1 MKKLWVRKK
10 KEVVLHQILPECLN
24 CGKPLA
30 SDDIFCS
37 YCGQKNVEKLNFGSF
52 IGQLISGIFSYD
64 SRFWSSF
71 IPLLFKP
78 GVISRNYIDGK
89 RKRYVNPF
97 QLYLQVSILFFLL
110 LGLSNSLTDA
120 KVIPDG
126 LNAEIPTINL
136 DSIIPQDLKDEI
148 LKEIDT
154 VDQKIITDLSDGF
167 KFGEML
173 IDSTYQY
180 TMKRDSVDSASFVD
194 KIIDFNV
201 FYKRS
206 PTIIDPNTALPELG
220 YPITFWNTF
229 FFEQTLKMR
238 ANREKFQK
246 DKGKSFLNKLVSKL
260 SIGLFVFLPL
270 FTLVFKLLYYRK
282 HMNYMEHLVFVFHT
296 QTVFFL
302 LMTIYI
308 IISLVSGYENFG
320 IYILLFL
327 IYLYMALRKFYGQ
340 GWFKTF
346 VKFVLLNFIYMQI
359 GGVALLII
367 SILTFMLN

>member
-10 KEVVLHQILPECLN
+10 KEVVLRQILPECLN

-78 GVISRNYIDGK
+78 GVVSRNYIDGK

-97 QLYLQVSILFFLL
+97 QLYLQVSIIFFLL
-110 LGLSNSLTDA
+110 LGLANSMSDA
-120 KVIPDG
+120 KVIPDDVNTE
-126 LNAEIPTINL
+126 LPAIQL
-136 DSIIPQDLKDEI
+136 DSIIPKDLKDEVF
-148 LKEIDT
+148 KEIDS
-154 VDQKIITDLSDGF
+154 VDQQVITNLSDGF
-167 KFGEML
+167 KFGERL

-180 TMKRDSVDSASFVD
+180 TMKRDSVIRASLVD
-194 KIIDFNV
+194 KITDFNV

-206 PTIIDPNTALPELG
+206 PTIIDPNIALSELG

-238 ANREKFQK
+238 SNLEEFEN
-246 DKGKSFLNKLVSKL
+246 DKGKNFLNKLVSKL
-260 SIGLFVFLPL
+260 SIGLFIFLPL

-308 IISLVSGYENFG
+308 IISLTSSSENLG
-320 IYILLFL
+320 IFILLFL

-346 VKFVLLNFIYMQI
+346 VKFLLLNFVYMLI
-359 GGVALLII
+359 GGVAFV
-367 SILTFMLN
+367 ILAILAFMLN